1 MTDVK
6 IKILRDGVSLPKYAT
21 SGSAAFDL
29 VSASDEPI
37 TVPAGK
43 RALVPTGIAISIP
56 VGTVAVISA
65 RSGLS
70 AKKGI
75 TAANGIGVID
85 SDYRGEIFFSAA
97 NISSEDYTITPGER
111 VAQMMIMPVLAA
123 NFIVCDELDETER
136 GAGGFGSTGKV

>member
-6 IKILRDGVSLPKYAT
+6 IKILRENVSLPKYAT

-29 VSASDEPI
+29 VSASDAPI
-37 TVPAGK
+37 VVPAGK
-43 RALVPTGIAISIP
+43 RVLIPTGIAISLP
-56 VGTVAVISA
+56 ENTVAIISA

-97 NISSEDYTITPGER
+97 NISNEDYTVTPGER